1 MPTVTADTTG
11 VLIFPKNKL
20 RRSFSIQ
27 NTDTAINVFVGRQP
41 IGTLS
46 STVFDIR
53 LTAGQ
58 TVTLNATLDGAPQ
71 IQDRWN
77 VVAASGNPIV
87 AWFETESFDREA
99 GKFVRGEEA

>member
-1 MPTVTADTTG
+1 MPTITTNTTG
-11 VLIFPKNKL
+11 LLIFPKNKL

-27 NTDTAINVFVGRQP
+27 NTDGTINVFVGRQP

-58 TVTLNATLDGAPQ
+58 TMTLNATLDGRPQ
-71 IQDRWN
+71 ITDTWN
-77 VVAASGNPIV
+77 VVSASGTPVV
-87 AWFETESFDREA
+87 AWFETEEFDREA
-99 GKFVRGEEA
+99 GRFDRG